1 MSGNYNKKQDIRLYR
16 YFNFTEFLFPFL
28 GIVLVFSVPFA
39 HFQEIFLLQV
49 NTLMNK
55 AWWFLGQYS
64 LEYTLSWTWIKKLL
78 TIDEYY
84 TLSTFSCQSYVFR
97 RRKSCFRYSVVFFVR
112 SGDWIETEWE
122 KFKIVKGGKMRK
134 QQLNMMPKNWGV
146 CQLSGGMEC
155 ANCRKLNFN
164 CTIKIQTS
172 IIRQKIS

>member
-55 AWWFLGQYS
+55 SWWFSGQYS

-97 RRKSCFRYSVVFFVR
+97 RRKSCFRYSVVFIVR
-112 SGDWIETEWE
+112 SGDWIERKRVGEIQNCEGRQNEGTT
-122 KFKIVKGGKMRK
+122 VKYDAQKLGCVSIKWRH
-134 QQLNMMPKNWGV
+134 GV
-146 CQLSGGMEC
+146 C
-155 ANCRKLNFN
+155 KL
-164 CTIKIQTS
+164 
-172 IIRQKIS
+172 